1 MFYFRHFIHIT
12 NIEAMKSVCGDLILV
27 NDTVTEGRVNGDSNF
42 IRLILYLSCNTHFVN
57 LKDVPKYVTHFYCDF
72 AFARKLIPSSNLHNF
87 TIF

>member
-42 IRLILYLSCNTHFVN
+42 IRLIYISVVILTLLISKTC
-57 LKDVPKYVTHFYCDF
+57 PKM
-72 AFARKLIPSSNLHNF
+72 
-87 TIF
+87 